1 MRKKVMDFEV
11 IVEQDK
17 SGAFIAHVPEIP
29 GCYTEGETV
38 GEVVANIRE
47 VLRLKLEES
56 KAS

>member
-11 IVEQDK
+11 IVEKDEN
-17 SGAFIAHVPEIP
+17 GMYIAHIPDVP
-29 GCYTEGETV
+29 GCHTEGESM